1 MAVQHHQ
8 TIQDDGKFKKQ
19 HTIHI
24 QTRLLEQP
32 ASCMQAYVHDWRMY
46 IIDATQYDISLI
58 PACQRQIHACRG
70 LVSFPLAVTI
80 SLLCN
85 M

>member
-32 ASCMQAYVHDWRMY
+32 ASCMQAYVHDWPMY
-46 IIDATQYDISLI
+46 MIGVCTLLMLHSMTYPSSQLVNAKFT
-58 PACQRQIHACRG
+58 HAG
-70 LVSFPLAVTI
+70 GW
-80 SLLCN
+80 
-85 M
+85 